1 MGRYLV
7 RRLGRLTIV
16 LAAVT
21 FVTFLLVSVL
31 PGDVAY
37 DIAGMD
43 SSEEEVQKIRED
55 LGLDRPILVRYTEW
69 VAGILIGDWGQ
80 SYRTDEDVWS
90 LIVQRFPISLELMV
104 IAQLIALTLA
114 VPMGVLSAYR
124 PGSHADQ
131 TIGLLAFASV
141 SMPSFMTAILLIYGV
156 SLGLGWL
163 PATGYEPLSAGI
175 WENLKPMILPALS
188 LGLVEWTVLMRT
200 LRAEMTSVLQEDY
213 IQLARAKGMSDTHI
227 LIVHALRPS
236 SFSMITILGLQVGRL
251 LGGAIIIEQ
260 IFGIPGV
267 GRLLVNAV
275 FTRDFIIIQGCV
287 TFFAITFVV
296 VNFLVDV
303 AYAWLDPRIRLAQAH
318 G

>member
-55 LGLDRPILVRYTEW
+55 LGLDRPILLRYTEW
-69 VAGILIGDWGQ
+69 VAGILVGDWGQ

-90 LIVQRFPISLELMV
+90 LIVQRFPISLELM
-104 IAQLIALTLA
+104 ILAQLIALTLA

-124 PGSHADQ
+124 PGSRADQ
-131 TIGLLAFASV
+131 TVGVLAFASV
-141 SMPSFMTAILLIYGV
+141 SMPSFMTAVLLIYGV

-213 IQLARAKGMSDTHI
+213 IQLARAKGMTDTHI

>member
-1 MGRYLV
+1 MRYLL
-7 RRLGRLTIV
+7 RRLGRLAIV

-21 FVTFLLVSVL
+21 FATFLLVNVL

-43 SSEEEVQKIRED
+43 SSEEEVQAIREE
-55 LGLDRPILVRYTEW
+55 LGLNRPVLVRYAEW
-69 VAGILIGDWGQ
+69 VGGIATGDWGR
-80 SYRTDEDVWS
+80 SYRTGEEVWD
-90 LIVQRFPISLELMV
+90 LIVQRFPVSLELMLL
-104 IAQLIALTLA
+104 AQFVALLLA
-114 VPMGVLSAYR
+114 VPMGIASAYR
-124 PGSHADQ
+124 PGGRADKV
-131 TIGLLAFASV
+131 IGVAAFASV
-141 SMPSFMTAILLIYGV
+141 SMPSFMTAVLLIYGFA
-156 SLGLGWL
+156 LGLGWL
-163 PATGYEPLSAGI
+163 PATGYEPLSAGL
-175 WENLKPMILPALS
+175 WANLKPMILPALS

-200 LRAEMTSVLQEDY
+200 LRAEMMSVLQEDY
-213 IQLARAKGMSDTHI
+213 IQLARAKGMSDARI
-227 LIVHALRPS
+227 LLAHALRPS

-287 TFFAITFVV
+287 TFFALTFVG
-296 VNFLVDV
+296 VNFLVDI
-303 AYAWLDPRIRLAQAH
+303 AYAWLDPRIRLERTH

>member
-1 MGRYLV
+1 MRYLL
-7 RRLGRLTIV
+7 RRLGRLVIV

-21 FVTFLLVSVL
+21 FATFLLVNVL

-43 SSEEEVQKIRED
+43 SSEEEVQAIREE
-55 LGLDRPILVRYTEW
+55 LGLNRPVLVRYAEW
-69 VAGILIGDWGQ
+69 VGGIATGDWGR
-80 SYRTDEDVWS
+80 SYRTGEEVWD
-90 LIVQRFPISLELMV
+90 LIVQRFPVSLELMLL
-104 IAQLIALTLA
+104 AQFVALLLA
-114 VPMGVLSAYR
+114 VPMGIASAYR
-124 PGSHADQ
+124 PGGRVDKV
-131 TIGLLAFASV
+131 IGVAAFASV
-141 SMPSFMTAILLIYGV
+141 SMPSFMTAVLLIYGFA
-156 SLGLGWL
+156 LGLGWL
-163 PATGYEPLSAGI
+163 PATGYEPLSAGL
-175 WENLKPMILPALS
+175 WANLKPMILPALS

-200 LRAEMTSVLQEDY
+200 LRAEMMSVLQEDY
-213 IQLARAKGMSDTHI
+213 IQLARAKGMSDARI
-227 LIVHALRPS
+227 LLAHALRPS

-287 TFFAITFVV
+287 TFFALTFVA
-296 VNFLVDV
+296 VNFLVDI
-303 AYAWLDPRIRLAQAH
+303 AYAWLDPRIRLERTH

>member
-1 MGRYLV
+1 MPYLLKRL
-7 RRLGRLTIV
+7 RRLVIV

-21 FVTFLLVSVL
+21 FVTFLLVNVL

-43 SSEEEVQKIRED
+43 SSEEEVQEIREE
-55 LGLDRPILVRYTEW
+55 LGLDRPVLVRYVEW
-69 VAGILIGDWGQ
+69 VTGIFTGDWGK
-80 SYRTDEDVWS
+80 SYLTGEDV
-90 LIVQRFPISLELMV
+90 LEVIAQRFPVSLELM
-104 IAQLIALTLA
+104 ILAQLIALALA
-114 VPMGVLSAYR
+114 VPMGIISAYR
-124 PGSHADQ
+124 PNGQADKV
-131 TIGLLAFASV
+131 IGVFAFASV

-163 PATGYEPLSAGI
+163 PATGYEPLSAGL
-175 WENLKPMILPALS
+175 WANLKPMILPALS

-200 LRAEMTSVLQEDY
+200 LRAEMMSVLQEDY
-213 IQLARAKGMSDTHI
+213 IQLARAKGMSDARI
-227 LIVHALRPS
+227 LIAHALRPS

-251 LGGAIIIEQ
+251 LGGSIIIEQ

-287 TFFAITFVV
+287 TFFAIAFVT
-296 VNFLVDV
+296 VNFLVDI
-303 AYAWLDPRIRLAQAH
+303 AYAWLDPRVRLERAH

>member
-1 MGRYLV
+1 MRYLL
-7 RRLGRLTIV
+7 RRLRRLAIV

-21 FVTFLLVSVL
+21 FVTFLLVNVL

-43 SSEEEVQKIRED
+43 SSEEEVQQIRQE
-55 LGLDRPILVRYTEW
+55 LGLDRPVLVRYAEW
-69 VAGILIGDWGQ
+69 VGGIFTGDWGR
-80 SYRTDEDVWS
+80 SYRTGEDVWEV
-90 LIVQRFPISLELMV
+90 ITQRFPISLELM
-104 IAQLIALTLA
+104 ILAQLIALALA
-114 VPMGVLSAYR
+114 VPMGILSAYR
-124 PGSHADQ
+124 PGGRADKV
-131 TIGLLAFASV
+131 IGVFAFASV

-163 PATGYEPLSAGI
+163 PATGYEPLSAGL

-200 LRAEMTSVLQEDY
+200 LRAEMMSVLQEDY
-213 IQLARAKGMSDTHI
+213 IQLARAKGLSDARI
-227 LIVHALRPS
+227 LIAHALRPS

-251 LGGAIIIEQ
+251 LGGSIIIEQ

-275 FTRDFIIIQGCV
+275 FTRDFIVIQGCV
-287 TFFAITFVV
+287 TFFAIAFVT
-296 VNFLVDV
+296 VNFLVDI
-303 AYAWLDPRIRLAQAH
+303 AYAWLDPRIRLERAH

>member
-1 MGRYLV
+1 MGRYLA

-69 VAGILIGDWGQ
+69 VAGILVGDWGQ

-90 LIVQRFPISLELMV
+90 LIVQRFPISLELM
-104 IAQLIALTLA
+104 ILAQLIALTLA

-124 PGSHADQ
+124 PGSRADQ
-131 TIGLLAFASV
+131 TIGVLAFASV